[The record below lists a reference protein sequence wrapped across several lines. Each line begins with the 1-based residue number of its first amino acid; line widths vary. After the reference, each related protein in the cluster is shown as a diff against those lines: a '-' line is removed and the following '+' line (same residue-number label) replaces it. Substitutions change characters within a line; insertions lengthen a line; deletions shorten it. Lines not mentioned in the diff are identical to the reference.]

1 MTEFILIL
9 IDTVL
14 WLKAIITIVNEEILN
29 EIKNQDYNKIS
40 KRIQNSI
47 KEKISQIGSN
57 GIIFGLSGG
66 VDSAVLA
73 YLCAVVIKEKTTAVI
88 MPDSKVSPETET
100 NDALN
105 IVDGLKLNYKLID
118 INQIHNEYYK
128 ILEPEDRALGNLRA
142 RIRKNILYYYANSKN
157 LTVLGSSDRSEYL
170 IGYFTKF
177 GDGASDVLPIAS
189 LYKTQIRELA
199 KFLGI
204 SDQIISKKSSP
215 HLWLNHDAESE
226 IGTWYE
232 NIDVILYCMMDKK
245 LTRDEIS
252 EQTKIKPEAIE
263 KIYQL
268 YKKSE
273 HKRIT
278 ANIL

>member
-1 MTEFILIL
+1 M
-9 IDTVL
+9 
-14 WLKAIITIVNEEILN
+14 NEEILN
-29 EIKNQDYNKIS
+29 EIKNQDYGKIS
-40 KRIQNSI
+40 KKIQDSI
-47 KEKISQIGSN
+47 KERISQIGSN

-66 VDSAVLA
+66 VDSAVVA
-73 YLCAVVIKEKTTAVI
+73 YLCNAVIKEKTTAII

-105 IVDGLKLNYKLID
+105 IVDSLRLNYKLID
-118 INQIHNEYYK
+118 INQIHKEYYK
-128 ILEPEDRALGNLRA
+128 ILEPEDKALGNLRA

-189 LYKTQIRELA
+189 LYKTQVRELA

-215 HLWLNHDAESE
+215 HLWPNHDAESE
-226 IGTWYE
+226 IGTSYE
-232 NIDVILYCMMDKK
+232 SIDAILYCMMDKK

-252 EQTKIKPEAIE
+252 EQMKIKPEVVE

-278 ANIL
+278 ADIL

>member
-1 MTEFILIL
+1 
-9 IDTVL
+9 
-14 WLKAIITIVNEEILN
+14 VNEEIFN

-47 KEKISQIGSN
+47 KEKTSQIGSN

-73 YLCAVVIKEKTTAVI
+73 YLCAAVIKEKTIAII
-88 MPDSKVSPETET
+88 MPDSKVSPEAET

-105 IVDGLKLNYKLID
+105 IVDSLKLNYKLID
-118 INQIHNEYYK
+118 INQIHKEYYK
-128 ILEPEDRALGNLRA
+128 ILEPEDKALGNLRA

-177 GDGASDVLPIAS
+177 GDGASDILPIAS

-204 SDQIISKKSSP
+204 SDKIISKKSSP
-215 HLWLNHDAESE
+215 NLWPNHDAEFE
-226 IGTWYE
+226 IGASYE

-245 LTRDEIS
+245 LTRDETS
-252 EQTKIKPEAIE
+252 QQTNIKPEVVE

-278 ANIL
+278 ADIL